1 MKTVRAYITVLSHLS
16 GSLVTTEEIWTLAA
30 DSRGPLPEVIRPCGE
45 RLRFFPNSG
54 RVATT
59 PALRHSL
66 GIGCV
71 SGEGIMLDRRDF
83 AA

>member
-1 MKTVRAYITVLSHLS
+1 MKTVRAYITVLSHIS
-16 GSLVTTEEIWTLAA
+16 GSLVTTEETWTLAA

-45 RLRFFPNSG
+45 RLRFFPGSG
-54 RVATT
+54 CVATY
-59 PALRHSL
+59 PALRRAL

-71 SGEGIMLDRRDF
+71 SGEGITLDCRDI